1 MAVIL
6 VLTLDLRARILI
18 FCSRKGTLRLILRS
32 FRNGIPEIHT
42 VFAVM
47 FINLSGNFP
56 LEVKSTL
63 PLRKRII
70 LRSIVSP
77 HERKLMSV
85 TKPSIST
92 QELEMHFNV
101 IPLPQNEITALQV
114 LIFMLSLS

>member
-1 MAVIL
+1 MYAL
-6 VLTLDLRARILI
+6 FAFFYARDYIASNR
-18 FCSRKGTLRLILRS
+18 F
-32 FRNGIPEIHT
+32 
-42 VFAVM
+42 FAVM

-56 LEVKSTL
+56 LAVKSTL

-101 IPLPQNEITALQV
+101 IPLPQNEITVLHV

>member
-1 MAVIL
+1 MRSFFGTGFQRFTPFFAVI
-6 VLTLDLRARILI
+6 
-18 FCSRKGTLRLILRS
+18 
-32 FRNGIPEIHT
+32 
-42 VFAVM
+42 

-56 LEVKSTL
+56 LAVKSTL

-101 IPLPQNEITALQV
+101 IPLPQNEITVLQV

>member
-1 MAVIL
+1 MFTVRLATAVGNFSVRQSGEPIQKN
-6 VLTLDLRARILI
+6 DIA
-18 FCSRKGTLRLILRS
+18 FFFGTGFQR
-32 FRNGIPEIHT
+32 FTPF
-42 VFAVM
+42 FAVM

-56 LEVKSTL
+56 LAVKSTL

-101 IPLPQNEITALQV
+101 IPLPQNEITVLQV

>member
-1 MAVIL
+1 M
-6 VLTLDLRARILI
+6 
-18 FCSRKGTLRLILRS
+18 RS
-32 FRNGIPEIHT
+32 FSERDSRDSHRFCGYVHKS
-42 VFAVM
+42 FGKFSAC
-47 FINLSGNFP
+47 G
-56 LEVKSTL
+56 KSTL

-101 IPLPQNEITALQV
+101 IPLPQNEITVLQV